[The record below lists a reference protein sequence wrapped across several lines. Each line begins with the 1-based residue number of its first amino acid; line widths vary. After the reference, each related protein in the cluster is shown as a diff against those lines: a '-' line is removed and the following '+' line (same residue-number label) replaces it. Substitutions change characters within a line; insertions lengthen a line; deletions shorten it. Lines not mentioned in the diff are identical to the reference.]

1 MDKPQREKVRRL
13 VKIDHEAYLSS
24 IASTSHF
31 QNFKERLGR
40 VDVVLRGILRKEPGS
55 ENSLKDVP
63 TFVRYLFGLREDA
76 LRLAIPIPP
85 VLREIEIL
93 NDLVIAALEQR
104 RSTKYSG
111 ECASYGETLLNCY
124 LDLFV
129 TLTVNKTPRHL
140 GARPSFLVNPGTGAN
155 LELDVILEDFRLA
168 FEFQGE
174 HHYVEAKVIERD
186 KFKLAECAQFQRILI
201 PVNPYQLQAAALQEL
216 ILNSIKDQLQIG
228 SLLSSPATFSPSVVS
243 ASNKQLLQFSK
254 AAQRIY
260 LSNMLFSRAMQW
272 VDSHATSYIANISSH
287 SPISTS
293 TPAPRLVTPSQDMDV
308 EAIYRRLA
316 LVTKLRRGKLS
327 NQPHP
332 SQETLPT
339 T

>member
-1 MDKPQREKVRRL
+1 MSMDKPQREKVRRL

-24 IASTSHF
+24 IAGTTHF
-31 QNFKERLGR
+31 QSFKERLCR
-40 VDVVLRGILRKEPGS
+40 VDVVLRDILRKEPGS

-63 TFVRYLFGLREDA
+63 TFVHYLFGLREDA
-76 LRLAIPIPP
+76 LRLAIPIPSF
-85 VLREIEIL
+85 VREIEVL

-111 ECASYGETLLNCY
+111 ECASYGEALLNCY

-129 TLTVNKTPRHL
+129 TLTVIKTPRHL
-140 GARPSFLVNPGTGAN
+140 GARPSFLVNPATGAN

-174 HHYVEAKVIERD
+174 HHYVDEKVIERD

-201 PVNPYQLQAAALQEL
+201 PVNPYQLQAAALQKL
-216 ILNSIKDQLQIG
+216 VLNSIKDQLQIG
-228 SLLSSPATFSPSVVS
+228 SLLSSPATFSPSAVS

-293 TPAPRLVTPSQDMDV
+293 TPAPRLVPPSQDMDV
-308 EAIYRRLA
+308 ETIYRKLV

-327 NQPHP
+327 NEPHP
-332 SQETLPT
+332 
-339 T
+339 

>member
-24 IASTSHF
+24 IAGTSHF
-31 QNFKERLGR
+31 ENFKKRLGR
-40 VDVVLRGILRKEPGS
+40 VDVVLRDMLRKEPGS
-55 ENSLKDVP
+55 ENSLKGVP

-76 LRLAIPIPP
+76 LRLAIPIPSF
-85 VLREIEIL
+85 VREIEVL
-93 NDLVIAALEQR
+93 NDLVIAALEHR

-111 ECASYGETLLNCY
+111 ECVSYGETLLNCY
-124 LDLFV
+124 IDLFV
-129 TLTVNKTPRHL
+129 TLTVIKTPRHL
-140 GARPSFLVNPGTGAN
+140 GARPSFLVNPATGAN

-174 HHYVEAKVIERD
+174 HHYVDEKVIERD
-186 KFKLAECAQFQRILI
+186 KFKLADCAQFQRILI
-201 PVNPYQLQAAALQEL
+201 PVNPYQLQAAALQKL

-228 SLLSSPATFSPSVVS
+228 SLLSSPATFRPSTVS

-254 AAQRIY
+254 AAHRIY

-272 VDSHATSYIANISSH
+272 VDSHATSYITNISSH

-293 TPAPRLVTPSQDMDV
+293 TPAPRLVASSQDMDV
-308 EAIYRRLA
+308 ETIYRRLA

-327 NQPHP
+327 NEPHP
-332 SQETLPT
+332 
-339 T
+339 